1 MKIIK
6 FSFSVL
12 IFLIFFNSCTEQ
24 KGENAYIIIPGNYQ
38 GMYYYTRTHGG
49 VEDDEGRSM
58 VTLSDGNVMIVG
70 TTNSIGS
77 GQNDAWLFSA
87 DSTGKQL
94 STRPIGSSLNDRAY
108 SISKAYDGGFL
119 IAGTSNSLSSPSN
132 DDMWI
137 IKTYPTGAEEWQTT
151 TSSTKVDSGFSA
163 IQTTDSLIALLGGT
177 SKNITG
183 DFDVWFSK
191 LNKLGEKQYDS
202 VYGGSGND
210 IGTQI
215 IQTSDKNLLFIATTT
230 SYGQGQEEIWLVK
243 TTLNGTRL
251 WSKTFGR
258 NLKDVPFKVLETI
271 DGYLIVGY
279 SNSYTVSLGGFGGE
293 DVFLIKTDKTG
304 TRLWDRLFGG
314 SGDDRGYSI
323 ISTSD
328 GGFAITGS
336 TKSFGSGNEDVWL
349 IKLDANGIKL
359 WSRTFGGSA
368 SDIGYDLVQMQD
380 GGFTITGS
388 TTSLGAGKK
397 DLWLIR
403 TDRNGNITNND
414 QQP

>member
-1 MKIIK
+1 
-6 FSFSVL
+6 
-12 IFLIFFNSCTEQ
+12 
-24 KGENAYIIIPGNYQ
+24 
-38 GMYYYTRTHGG
+38 MYYYTRSHGG

-58 VTLSDGNVMIVG
+58 VLLSSGNVMIVG
-70 TTNSIGS
+70 ATNSIGS
-77 GQNDAWLFSA
+77 GLIDAWLFSA
-87 DSTGKQL
+87 DTSGKQA
-94 STRPIGSSLNDRAY
+94 STRPIGSSLSDRPY
-108 SISKAYDGGFL
+108 SIRQVYDGGFL
-119 IAGTSNSLSSPSN
+119 ISGTSNSLSSPSN

-137 IKTYPTGAEEWQTT
+137 VKTLPSGVEEWQTT
-151 TSSTKVDSGFSA
+151 VSSSKVDSGFSA
-163 IQTTDSLIALLGGT
+163 LQSTDSLIALLGGT
-177 SKNITG
+177 TKNITG
-183 DFDVWFSK
+183 DFDVWFAK

-210 IGTQI
+210 IGTHI

-230 SYGQGQEEIWLVK
+230 SYGLGQEEIWLVK

-258 NLKDVPFKVLETI
+258 NLKDIGYKVIEST

-293 DVFLIKTDKTG
+293 DLFLIKTDKNG
-304 TRLWDRLFGG
+304 LRLWDRLYGG

-328 GGFAITGS
+328 GGFAAVGS

-349 IKLDANGIKL
+349 LKLDVTGGKL
-359 WSRTFGGSA
+359 WTRTFGGSG
-368 SDIGYDLVQMQD
+368 SDIGYDLVQMSD

-388 TTSLGAGKK
+388 TTSIGAGKK

-403 TDRNGNITNND
+403 TDKNGNITSND

>member
-1 MKIIK
+1 
-6 FSFSVL
+6 
-12 IFLIFFNSCTEQ
+12 
-24 KGENAYIIIPGNYQ
+24 
-38 GMYYYTRTHGG
+38 MYYYTRSHGG

-58 VTLSDGNVMIVG
+58 VLLSSGNVMIVG
-70 TTNSIGS
+70 ATNSIGS
-77 GQNDAWLFSA
+77 GLVDAWLFSA
-87 DSTGKQL
+87 DTSGKQA
-94 STRPIGSSLNDRAY
+94 STRSIGSSLNDRPY
-108 SISKAYDGGFL
+108 SLRQVYDGGFL
-119 IAGTSNSLSSPSN
+119 ISGTSNSLSSPSN

-137 IKTYPTGAEEWQTT
+137 VKTLPSGVEEWQTT
-151 TSSTKVDSGFSA
+151 VSSSKVDSGFSA
-163 IQTTDSLIALLGGT
+163 LQSTDSLIALLGGT
-177 SKNITG
+177 TKNITG
-183 DFDVWFSK
+183 DFDVWFAK

-210 IGTQI
+210 IGTHI

-230 SYGQGQEEIWLVK
+230 SYGLGQEEIWLVK

-258 NLKDVPFKVLETI
+258 NLKDIGYKVIEST

-293 DVFLIKTDKTG
+293 DLFLIKTDKNG
-304 TRLWDRLFGG
+304 LRLWDRLYGG

-323 ISTSD
+323 ILTSD
-328 GGFAITGS
+328 GGFAAVGS

-349 IKLDANGIKL
+349 LKLDVTGGKL
-359 WSRTFGGSA
+359 WTRTFGGSG
-368 SDIGYDLVQMQD
+368 SDIGYDLVQMGD

-388 TTSLGAGKK
+388 TTSIGAGKK

-403 TDRNGNITNND
+403 TDKNGNITSND

>member
-1 MKIIK
+1 MKFPKSIIT
-6 FSFSVL
+6 VL
-12 IFLIFFNSCTEQ
+12 IFFLLNSCTEQ
-24 KGENAYIIIPGNYQ
+24 KGENSYIIIPGDYK
-38 GMYYYTRTHGG
+38 GMYYYTRSHGG

-58 VTLSDGNVMIVG
+58 VLLSSGNVMIVG
-70 TTNSIGS
+70 ATNSIGS
-77 GQNDAWLFSA
+77 GLIDAWLFSA
-87 DSTGKQL
+87 DTSGKQA
-94 STRPIGSSLNDRAY
+94 STRPIGSSLSDRPY
-108 SISKAYDGGFL
+108 SIRQVYDGGFL
-119 IAGTSNSLSSPSN
+119 ISGTSNSLSSPSN

-137 IKTYPTGAEEWQTT
+137 VKTLPSGVEEWQTT
-151 TSSTKVDSGFSA
+151 VSSSKVDSGFSA
-163 IQTTDSLIALLGGT
+163 LQSTDSLIALLGGT
-177 SKNITG
+177 TKNITG
-183 DFDVWFSK
+183 DFDVWFAK

-210 IGTQI
+210 IGTHI

-230 SYGQGQEEIWLVK
+230 SYGLGQEEIWLVK

-258 NLKDVPFKVLETI
+258 NLKDIGYKVIEST

-293 DVFLIKTDKTG
+293 DLFLIKTDKNG
-304 TRLWDRLFGG
+304 LRLWDRLYGG

-328 GGFAITGS
+328 GGFAAVGS

-349 IKLDANGIKL
+349 LKLDVTGGKL
-359 WSRTFGGSA
+359 WTRTFGGSG
-368 SDIGYDLVQMQD
+368 SDIGYDLVQMSD

-388 TTSLGAGKK
+388 TTSIGAGKK

-403 TDRNGNITNND
+403 TDKNGNITSND

>member
-1 MKIIK
+1 MK
-6 FSFSVL
+6 F
-12 IFLIFFNSCTEQ
+12 FLFIVSLLFIFNSCTEQ
-24 KGENAYIIIPGNYQ
+24 VGDNSYVIIPGSFK

-49 VEDDEGRSM
+49 IDDDEGRSLLLHSGGS
-58 VTLSDGNVMIVG
+58 VIIVG
-70 TTNSIGS
+70 ATSSIGS
-77 GQNDAWLFSA
+77 GQVDAWVFGADTSGSQFFSR
-87 DSTGKQL
+87 T
-94 STRPIGSSLNDRAY
+94 IGASLNDRPH
-108 SISKAYDGGFL
+108 SITRALDGGYL

-137 IKTYPTGAEEWQTT
+137 VKTYNNGAEEWQTT
-151 TSSTKVDSGFSA
+151 VSSSKIDSGFSA
-163 IQTTDSLIALLGGT
+163 VQLSDSSIILLGGT

-210 IGTQI
+210 IGTHLI
-215 IQTSDKNLLFIATTT
+215 KTSDNNLLFVANTT
-230 SYGQGQEEIWLVK
+230 SYGQGQDEIWLVK
-243 TTLNGTRL
+243 TNLIGTRQ

-258 NLKDVPFKVLETI
+258 NLKDVACKVVEVF
-271 DGYLIVGY
+271 DGYIIVGY
-279 SNSYTVSLGGFGGE
+279 SNSYTITMGGFGGE
-293 DVFLIKTDKTG
+293 DLFIIKTDKSG
-304 TRLWDRLFGG
+304 NRLWDRLYGG
-314 SGDDRGYSI
+314 SGDERGYSI

-328 GGFAITGS
+328 GGLAVVGS

-349 IKLDANGIKL
+349 LKLDNIGSKL

-368 SDIGYDLVQMQD
+368 SDIGYDLIQMSD
-380 GGFTITGS
+380 GGFTITGT
-388 TTSLGAGKK
+388 TTSIGAGKK

-403 TDRNGNITNND
+403 TDRNGNITSND